1 MKMLVPAVFFLLTFN
16 IVAAQVVTRCEEASG
31 HAFYFGGMGWI
42 KDAISGYELLL
53 TNAGGEPDIIYKD
66 ATGTIT
72 SSRAIGE
79 VLALP
84 SRADFSTFL
93 VIHPDATVE
102 HYVFELDEN
111 GNGMVVAGLIRTGP
125 FAKSSLMSA
134 VCKSP

>member
-1 MKMLVPAVFFLLTFN
+1 M
-16 IVAAQVVTRCEEASG
+16 E
-31 HAFYFGGMGWI
+31 
-42 KDAISGYELLL
+42 DAISGYELLL

-66 ATGTIT
+66 GTGTIT

-125 FAKSSLMSA
+125 LAKSSIMSA